1 MIQYFNFHSIGI
13 KIKKK
18 LETIMQVR
26 IIRGSE
32 FARITSE
39 LREIKNRESF
49 QLLSRVQEA
58 DEGLDEDILRKI
70 KDSLHL
76 SSAQNLQDLIVGA
89 VVGGNGFFV
98 EFGAAD
104 GIELSN
110 TFYLEKY
117 LNWHGL
123 LIEPDKYWKTDLKRN
138 RKCQLDYR
146 AVVPSSGSRKKFAFT
161 SNTSPLHS
169 KLADDGHVQVG
180 IQRVHKV
187 IGASLEEIL
196 KSRNAPKEIDLI
208 SMDVEGSE
216 LAILDSFNF
225 KTFKVK
231 FWIIEHNFRIL
242 EMEKIKK
249 LMFSNGYKL
258 LLEKFSGQDFYF
270 IKANYN
276 KIQ

>member
-26 IIRGSE
+26 IIRVSE
-32 FARITSE
+32 FDRITSE
-39 LREIKNRESF
+39 LREIKNRELFHS
-49 QLLSRVQEA
+49 LSRVEEI
-58 DEGLDEDILRKI
+58 DKGINKDILVRI

-76 SSAQNLQDLIVGA
+76 SNSQNLQDLIVGA

-161 SNTSPLHS
+161 SDTSPLHS

-180 IQRVHKV
+180 IQRIHKV

-196 KSRNAPKEIDLI
+196 KSCNAPKKIDLI

-216 LAILDSFNF
+216 LAILENF
-225 KTFKVK
+225 DFKAYDVR
-231 FWIIEHNFRIL
+231 FWIVEHNFRL
-242 EMEKIKK
+242 SDMRKIKE
-249 LMFSNGYKL
+249 LMFSKGYEIY
-258 LLEKFSGQDFYF
+258 LENFSAQDFYF
-270 IKANYN
+270 ISKN
-276 KIQ
+276 KW

>member
-1 MIQYFNFHSIGI
+1 MIQYFNFYSFGI
-13 KIKKK
+13 RIKKK
-18 LETIMQVR
+18 LETILQVR
-26 IIRGSE
+26 IIRRSE

-39 LREIKNRESF
+39 LREIKNRELF

-58 DEGLDEDILRKI
+58 NADMNKDILGKI
-70 KDSLHL
+70 EDSLHL

-89 VVGGNGFFV
+89 VIGGNGFFV

-117 LNWHGL
+117 LNWDGI

-138 RKCQLDYR
+138 RKCQLDFR
-146 AVVPSSGSRKKFAFT
+146 AVVPSSGSGKKFAFT

-180 IQRVHKV
+180 IQRIHKV

-196 KSRNAPKEIDLI
+196 KSREAPKEIDLI

-216 LAILDSFNF
+216 LAILENF
-225 KTFKVK
+225 DFKAYGVK
-231 FWIIEHNFRIL
+231 FWIVEHNFRL
-242 EMEKIKK
+242 ADMRKIKE
-249 LMFSNGYKL
+249 LMFSKGYEIY
-258 LLEKFSGQDFYF
+258 LENFSAQDFYF
-270 IKANYN
+270 ISKN
-276 KIQ
+276 KW

>member
-1 MIQYFNFHSIGI
+1 
-13 KIKKK
+13 
-18 LETIMQVR
+18 
-26 IIRGSE
+26 
-32 FARITSE
+32 
-39 LREIKNRESF
+39 
-49 QLLSRVQEA
+49 LSRVQEA
-58 DEGLDEDILRKI
+58 NEGLDEDILRKI

-169 KLADDGHVQVG
+169 KLADDGHVQIG
-180 IQRVHKV
+180 IQRIHKV

-196 KSRNAPKEIDLI
+196 KSRNAPKMIDLI

-216 LAILDSFNF
+216 LAILENF
-225 KTFKVK
+225 DFKAYDVR
-231 FWIIEHNFRIL
+231 FWIVEHNFRL
-242 EMEKIKK
+242 SDMRKIKE
-249 LMFSNGYKL
+249 LMFSKGYEIY
-258 LLEKFSGQDFYF
+258 LENFSAQDFYF
-270 IKANYN
+270 ISKN
-276 KIQ
+276 KW